1 MKGGKHQEQ
10 GLTTATEEFNTLQG
24 ERGRER
30 KGGDMRRGGGG
41 GGGEEGRRGRGKE
54 KEMKGGKEGNLHVRR

>member
-10 GLTTATEEFNTLQG
+10 GLTIATEEFNTLQG

-41 GGGEEGRRGRGKE
+41 KGDFGEGKGKE
-54 KEMKGGKEGNLHVRR
+54 VGRVRERWWRG